1 MDIKYSFQAWKV
13 IHDRDKKPWP
23 QGMSVTEYLFGPF
36 TNTVYDEVEYTA
48 YEQQLAAYIDPLSG
62 IMSEIE
68 REIRSG
74 PLSPM
79 EILKREIK
87 SDLDKHDANLLAM
100 FRTIGF

>member
-1 MDIKYSFQAWKV
+1 MDIKYSFQAWK
-13 IHDRDKKPWP
+13 
-23 QGMSVTEYLFGPF
+23 EFLFGPF
-36 TNTVYDEVEYTA
+36 KLNTYDEVEFKSYPEYQFVSDTRD
-48 YEQQLAAYIDPLSG
+48 QQLYAYSHPG
-62 IMSEIE
+62 EIMSEIE
-68 REIRSG
+68 QELRSG